1 MQVNEDLKIT
11 PLRFSF
17 TGDEAMQRN
26 ATLTIITTGLFL
38 MLYASAQAQT
48 MYRCGNVYQ
57 DRPCADQPG
66 RVIGNNTKA
75 SPPPTE
81 LAIDGECSQR
91 GAAAL
96 KIVWARES
104 GRTEEMQLSSST
116 HPGERKLISDVYR
129 KRGSSVDVRSAIEA
143 DCVAEKERAAQAAA
157 LINAAGKLTAQDRP
171 APTSTQ
177 NEAAEAAA
185 RAAARKGLEASAE
198 QRKAADKK
206 ARCDTL
212 TARVDSIRKQQRS
225 GGSVSVMEGLNQ
237 QHRDADK
244 ALGEA
249 GC

>member
-1 MQVNEDLKIT
+1 
-11 PLRFSF
+11 
-17 TGDEAMQRN
+17 MQRSV
-26 ATLTIITTGLFL
+26 TLTIITAGLFL
-38 MLYASAQAQT
+38 MLCTATQAQT

-66 RVIGNNTKA
+66 RVIGSSTKA
-75 SPPPTE
+75 SQSPTE
-81 LAIDGECSQR
+81 SAIDGDCSRR

-143 DCVAEKERAAQAAA
+143 DCVAEKARAAQAAA
-157 LINAAGKLTAQDRP
+157 LIEAAGKLTAQDRP

-177 NEAAEAAA
+177 NEAAGAAA
-185 RAAARKGLEASAE
+185 RAAAGKELEASAE
-198 QRKAADKK
+198 QRNAANKK
-206 ARCDTL
+206 ARCDNL
-212 TARVDSIRKQQRS
+212 TARVDSIRQQQLS
-225 GGSVSVMEGLNQ
+225 GGSVSVMESLNKQ
-237 QHRDADK
+237 RRDADK
-244 ALGEA
+244 ALSEA